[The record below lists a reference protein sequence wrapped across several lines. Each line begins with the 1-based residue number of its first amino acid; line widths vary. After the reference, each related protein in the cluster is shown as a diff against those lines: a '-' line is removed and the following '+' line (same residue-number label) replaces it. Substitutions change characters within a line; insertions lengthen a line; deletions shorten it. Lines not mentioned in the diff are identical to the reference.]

1 MDSILRLL
9 AGPWTT
15 YIVWILSER
24 GMQRFGTLKRQVDGI
39 STRMLTA
46 RLRLLE
52 EYGVVSRHVVQ
63 TTPPQV
69 SYDLTAR
76 GRELGAALTQLNGV
90 AEKWAAEDR
99 DRAA

>member
-1 MDSILRLL
+1 MDSILHLL

-15 YIVWILSER
+15 YIVWILSEN
-24 GMQRFGTLKRQVDGI
+24 GKQRFGMLKRQVGGI

-52 EYGVVSRHVVQ
+52 EHGLVLRHVVQ

-69 SYDLTAR
+69 SYELTAR
-76 GRELGAALTQLNGV
+76 GRELGAALTQLNSV
-90 AEKWAAEDR
+90 AVRWEAEDR
-99 DRAA
+99 HKAA